1 MEELLCL
8 YTPDNVLFSI
18 DGRVAR
24 YHSSVFSDM
33 MDAHYACRAVIDTNS
48 IQSSSDVSDDNCTET
63 TDDTHEKASET
74 LILEV
79 DCVSPVVEAAIN
91 LMYFRYNLIHKMPN
105 APIGDIHEMLDTLV
119 NRRYADEL
127 VYFAT
132 TYKIQ

>member
-8 YTPDNVLFSI
+8 HTHDDILFSI

-33 MDAHYACRAVIDTNS
+33 MDAHYACMAVIDTNPN
-48 IQSSSDVSDDNCTET
+48 QSSSDASDDDFTEAV
-63 TDDTHEKASET
+63 DDAHERAKET
-74 LILEV
+74 LILKV

-105 APIGDIHEMLDTLV
+105 APIGDIHKMLDVLV
-119 NRRYADEL
+119 NRRYIDEL